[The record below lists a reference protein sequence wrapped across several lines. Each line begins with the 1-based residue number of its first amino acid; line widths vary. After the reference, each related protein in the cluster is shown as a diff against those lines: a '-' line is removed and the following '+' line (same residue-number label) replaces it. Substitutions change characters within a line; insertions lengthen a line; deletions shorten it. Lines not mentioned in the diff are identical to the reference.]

1 MAHRYC
7 RKCGW
12 GYSPEEWSES
22 DFCINCGSSLW
33 KPQNY
38 PSQRE
43 TIEHINPYPDSRPA
57 SKPSNRVS
65 GYIDNCRLFAATQPY
80 LFGAGVA
87 GFGVAAIL
95 VAPQL
100 VVIAHA
106 VMGFG
111 IFLACVGM
119 LGMFWADGE
128 DAFKI
133 MSAGTL
139 IFLAGF
145 ALSLAAQML
154 IVGGI
159 MAIAT
164 GGGVAIKATAEDA
177 IRWRLRRQMRDKD
190 IVELLRISRQMND

>member
-1 MAHRYC
+1 
-7 RKCGW
+7 
-12 GYSPEEWSES
+12 
-22 DFCINCGSSLW
+22 
-33 KPQNY
+33 
-38 PSQRE
+38 
-43 TIEHINPYPDSRPA
+43 
-57 SKPSNRVS
+57 
-65 GYIDNCRLFAATQPY
+65 
-80 LFGAGVA
+80 VA